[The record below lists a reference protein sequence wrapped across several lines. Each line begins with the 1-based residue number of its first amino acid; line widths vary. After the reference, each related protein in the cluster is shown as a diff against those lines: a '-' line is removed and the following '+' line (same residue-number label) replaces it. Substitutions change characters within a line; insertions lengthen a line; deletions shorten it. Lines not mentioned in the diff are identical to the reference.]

1 MSRKKEYL
9 WLQVSND
16 EYELP
21 INIADTC
28 EELAEMCGVREN
40 AIYSAIS
47 HAKEK
52 NYRCKYV
59 KVKVE

>member
-28 EELAEMCGVREN
+28 CELAEMCGVKEN

-47 HAKEK
+47 HAKKE

-59 KVKVE
+59 KVKV

>member
-9 WLQVSND
+9 WLRVTND

-28 EELAEMCGVREN
+28 YELAVMCGVKEN

-47 HAKEK
+47 HAKKE